1 MPRRA
6 APAKVDPLSA
16 NAKTVKTD
24 WPYSKYDTEGR
35 QRFEELGRKSLA
47 KKLTAY
53 ESYLLLTHFPSQRRQ
68 YNSEQRA
75 TEAAKTQKQKSN
87 EVVKAGKA
95 KRATSRDNTQSG
107 EGNPSN
113 GDDGVPVFERGVAK
127 VHLVF

>member
-16 NAKTVKTD
+16 NAKTE

-68 YNSEQRA
+68 YNSEQKA
-75 TEAAKTQKQKSN
+75 TDAAKTQKPKSN
-87 EVVKAGKA
+87 EVVKAGKM
-95 KRATSRDNTQSG
+95 KRAAGRANTQSG

-113 GDDGVPVFERGVAK
+113 DDDGVPVYERVGAK

>member
-35 QRFEELGRKSLA
+35 QRFEELGRKS
-47 KKLTAY
+47 KKLSPY

>member
-113 GDDGVPVFERGVAK
+113 DDDGVSVYERVGAK

>member
-6 APAKVDPLSA
+6 APAKADPLSA
-16 NAKTVKTD
+16 NAKTD

-35 QRFEELGRKSLA
+35 QRFEELGRKS
-47 KKLTAY
+47 KKLSAY
-53 ESYLLLTHFPSQRRQ
+53 DSYLLLTHFPSQRRQ

>member
-16 NAKTVKTD
+16 NAKTD

-35 QRFEELGRKSLA
+35 QRFEELGRKS
-47 KKLTAY
+47 KKLSAY
-53 ESYLLLTHFPSQRRQ
+53 DSYLLLTHFPSQRRQ

-113 GDDGVPVFERGVAK
+113 DDDGVPVYERVGAK

>member
-1 MPRRA
+1 MTR
-6 APAKVDPLSA
+6 KED
-16 NAKTVKTD
+16 
-24 WPYSKYDTEGR
+24 
-35 QRFEELGRKSLA
+35 RFDELGRKP
-47 KKLTAY
+47 KKLSPY

-75 TEAAKTQKQKSN
+75 TEAALAKTQKQKSN